1 MSRHP
6 SVKWAQSSDKVYVTI
21 ELPDAKDVKLKLEPE
36 GKMAFSAVKNAH
48 PYEFD
53 IELLDKINV
62 EESKYNIGVRQIEYV
77 IEKAEKRWWSRLIKQ
92 EGNPPIFL
100 KVDWD
105 KWVDENEENKNGSDL
120 GGLSL
125 SSVMQQLMAGDI
137 AGAGCHSSDISDST
151 DEKDKPKENEETA
164 KNESVAAA
172 EEAKAKE
179 EPIEPV
185 DEKAKAKEEP
195 IEPVDEKAKG

>member
-125 SSVMQQLMAGDI
+125 SQLMAGDI

>member
-125 SSVMQQLMAGDI
+125 SKTNQRRMKKRQKMNLWQQL
-137 AGAGCHSSDISDST
+137 
-151 DEKDKPKENEETA
+151 KRLRQR
-164 KNESVAAA
+164 KNPLNQWM
-172 EEAKAKE
+172 KRLRQRKN
-179 EPIEPV
+179 PLNQWMKRLRV
-185 DEKAKAKEEP
+185 DCIKNQ
-195 IEPVDEKAKG
+195 